1 MSLSKTNHR
10 LGNQGG
16 GPRERRDRPRSRG
29 TPPPSVASIE
39 KSKAVCF
46 WGKESGNLERC
57 SPRSA
62 APEGTKGIVQNSQ
75 ICPKSNQSE
84 PTEEAPEEEVKKF
97 KKIKHKN
104 EKKKNYMKKTKN
116 KKIKLLKKI
125 FF

>member
-16 GPRERRDRPRSRG
+16 GPRERRYRPRSRD
-29 TPPPSVASIE
+29 TPPPSVASFE

-62 APEGTKGIVQNSQ
+62 VPREHERDRPKQSNLHKKQPKRTHRGSARRRSKKVQEN
-75 ICPKSNQSE
+75 
-84 PTEEAPEEEVKKF
+84 
-97 KKIKHKN
+97 
-104 EKKKNYMKKTKN
+104 KTQK
-116 KKIKLLKKI
+116 
-125 FF
+125 